1 MSPPKLH
8 RDSPD
13 EELIAYCANPPV
25 SKLLEGPPYGN
36 KIIKLSDHEIIKFG
50 LGVTEKEAENQKRAY
65 LLVDHNIVRVPR
77 VYRFFNDNSGLG
89 YIIMEY
95 MPGKVIEPLED
106 STRIEKIARVLAHF
120 ATLRGNIPGTLSGG
134 SPCGLLFSET
144 EITFSSIEVM
154 EEWFNSRLSAQDPKI
169 SLQGCELV
177 LCHLDIAPRNI
188 LWQEDGSLCLVDW
201 ASAGYYPRIFEFCA
215 QWIIEG
221 KEGKF
226 NKLLLDSMESLSDR
240 ELAQKVSILR
250 AWRNSQKYS
259 LSVSPRVY
267 LLLTLI
273 SETQPLERSLQEDPS
288 LFLRS

>member
-1 MSPPKLH
+1 
-8 RDSPD
+8 
-13 EELIAYCANPPV
+13 
-25 SKLLEGPPYGN
+25 
-36 KIIKLSDHEIIKFG
+36 
-50 LGVTEKEAENQKRAY
+50 
-65 LLVDHNIVRVPR
+65 
-77 VYRFFNDNSGLG
+77 
-89 YIIMEY
+89 MEY

-106 STRIEKIARVLAHF
+106 STRI
-120 ATLRGNIPGTLSGG
+120 
-134 SPCGLLFSET
+134 
-144 EITFSSIEVM
+144 
-154 EEWFNSRLSAQDPKI
+154 
-169 SLQGCELV
+169 
-177 LCHLDIAPRNI
+177 DIAPRNI

-226 NKLLLDSMESLSDR
+226 NKLLLDSMESLPDR

-273 SETQPLERSLQEDPS
+273 SETQPLERSLQEDPP